1 MDRDGRNTK
10 ARPRSARIAIAA
22 FECVALI
29 VGVTLSGVTAQLLQP
44 TQAFALNVQSASFNP
59 TSARNGTA
67 LVLTV
72 TTSNDVKCVRVSGD
86 HSATQT
92 NAASASVWTFN
103 LTAGSG
109 DGTKNVTVTAFKTT
123 TCDGSSDAGSASY
136 LLDNTNPTVIGTRTP
151 AANANGWNNTNV
163 GVSFT
168 CSDNVGG
175 AGLQSCS
182 PVSTTLTSE
191 GAGQF
196 ATGTATD
203 KVGNTGSATVSNI
216 NIDNTAPATSRRRT
230 RST

>member
-59 TSARNGTA
+59 TTARNGTA

-92 NAASASVWTFN
+92 NAASASV
-103 LTAGSG
+103 
-109 DGTKNVTVTAFKTT
+109 
-123 TCDGSSDAGSASY
+123 
-136 LLDNTNPTVIGTRTP
+136 
-151 AANANGWNNTNV
+151 
-163 GVSFT
+163 
-168 CSDNVGG
+168 
-175 AGLQSCS
+175 
-182 PVSTTLTSE
+182 
-191 GAGQF
+191 
-196 ATGTATD
+196 
-203 KVGNTGSATVSNI
+203 SNI
-216 NIDNTAPATSRRRT
+216 KIDKTAPALSGAPATSANGAGWYSGDVSIHWT
-230 RST
+230 CTDAVSGVGTSCPANSTISGEGTGLTASASVSDLAGNSTSATSTPAVNI

>member
-1 MDRDGRNTK
+1 MTALKRRVGAGRANPYGAHPWRDGRRLDKRVPMDRDGRNTK

-59 TSARNGTA
+59 TTARNGTA

-123 TCDGSSDAGSASY
+123 TCDG
-136 LLDNTNPTVIGTRTP
+136 
-151 AANANGWNNTNV
+151 
-163 GVSFT
+163 
-168 CSDNVGG
+168 
-175 AGLQSCS
+175 
-182 PVSTTLTSE
+182 
-191 GAGQF
+191 
-196 ATGTATD
+196 
-203 KVGNTGSATVSNI
+203 
-216 NIDNTAPATSRRRT
+216 
-230 RST
+230 